1 MKMRMR
7 MCVRG
12 VFAVKLQLAASN
24 TFDRGL
30 LSPELLGEQSGLDY
44 APMPKKNWV
53 ITCQS
58 KRHPLVWPTYGVGR
72 SIIVSAKR

>member
-44 APMPKKNWV
+44 APMPKKKLGHNMPIQATSAGLANLW
-53 ITCQS
+53 
-58 KRHPLVWPTYGVGR
+58 RRPLNYSVR
-72 SIIVSAKR
+72 